1 MAAADSVI
9 DDFLHSAREGAGPA
23 VVVRARP
30 GRGRS
35 GFLRRARDAAGRRGV
50 PVCWPAHGVELLR
63 ALADLSRPNP
73 APVVLLVD
81 DVEKLT
87 AEELAA
93 LAAAVDRVPMLLAAE
108 LGAAR
113 PPALGRV
120 NAIEL
125 PPPDAAEVR
134 EMLGERAALA
144 TESVIAALLALGH
157 AHPLAVGELCATASD
172 EQLRG
177 REPLPRRVPL
187 GPGSLALLRSQRAGL
202 PAPASSWLLLLALGQ
217 GNLPL
222 CTRAGRAL
230 GLTLADLAPA
240 ERAGLVRASLPAG
253 VTWPEPL
260 TPFAVIQD
268 ATAADSA
275 RACRALAD
283 ASSPVSEPVNHP
295 LWLAGALSQSQD
307 ASRALG
313 AAVLALAG
321 AGRLEE
327 AYELAGRAAEV
338 ASDPVV
344 SLGHRVTAAEL
355 CWIAGYGDY
364 ALRLLDELPWP
375 LPPGD
380 VAASAAVLRSVISGV
395 RDSWWAS
402 PALEVPAAPGPYGPD
417 QLMRSVGTAVLAGWE
432 SAPPDWLSGLV
443 TRLRLAY
450 NVNEDAEPVLAAE
463 VMAEVIGGDSNPPA
477 EHRAALLSGAW
488 WHHSDD
494 PVHPKAWPPPL
505 LPVFIG
511 DEAAYA
517 ARYTEL
523 LSMPSIS
530 AARTTRALVQLKLG
544 TAQAVLGH
552 WDEALASTS
561 ACINLA
567 EELQLGALASDALV
581 NAAWVHA
588 SRGDE
593 GRCTQAL
600 RLAERHQVPR
610 PDGQQPWYVCWSWG
624 LLQLSLGRPGEA
636 YEWLLPL
643 QSGPVPSPK
652 DHAIRRLSTADFVE
666 AAVRAGHAEEA
677 KAGLARFAEWAGP
690 RPAGWVRLDQAM
702 ASAAIA
708 ADTDPATAESYYQ
721 AALTLCGQ
729 VGRRAVTAKAEF
741 YYGSWLRRSRRRQ
754 EARPHLRV
762 AEDLF
767 GHLEAVPWQDRAHA
781 ERRASGEGDAGGEQ
795 PAAPLAVLTAQE
807 LRIARAA
814 ASGSSNRQIAEA
826 LGLSPRTVGYHLY
839 KIFPK
844 LDVTSRAQLAA
855 VLGQAGPGGPP

>member
-1 MAAADSVI
+1 M
-9 DDFLHSAREGAGPA
+9 
-23 VVVRARP
+23 
-30 GRGRS
+30 
-35 GFLRRARDAAGRRGV
+35 
-50 PVCWPAHGVELLR
+50 
-63 ALADLSRPNP
+63 
-73 APVVLLVD
+73 
-81 DVEKLT
+81 
-87 AEELAA
+87 
-93 LAAAVDRVPMLLAAE
+93 
-108 LGAAR
+108 
-113 PPALGRV
+113 
-120 NAIEL
+120 
-125 PPPDAAEVR
+125 
-134 EMLGERAALA
+134 
-144 TESVIAALLALGH
+144 
-157 AHPLAVGELCATASD
+157 
-172 EQLRG
+172 
-177 REPLPRRVPL
+177 
-187 GPGSLALLRSQRAGL
+187 ALLRSQRVGL

-222 CTRAGRAL
+222 CTRAGQAL

-240 ERAGLVRASLPAG
+240 ERAGLVRASLPNG

-260 TPFAVIQD
+260 TPLAVIQD
-268 ATAADSA
+268 AAAADSA
-275 RACRALAD
+275 RACRALAE

-338 ASDPVV
+338 ASDPVA

-364 ALRLLDELPWP
+364 ALHLLDELPWP

-380 VAASAAVLRSVISGV
+380 VAASAAVLRAVITGV
-395 RDSWWAS
+395 RDSWSAS
-402 PALEVPAAPGPYGPD
+402 PAPEVQAAGAG
-417 QLMRSVGTAVLAGWE
+417 QLMRSVGTAVMAGWE

-443 TRLRLAY
+443 KRLRLAY
-450 NVNEDAEPVLAAE
+450 SVGQDTRPVLAAE

-494 PVHPKAWPPPL
+494 PLHPKAWPPPL
-505 LPVFIG
+505 LPAFIG
-511 DEAAYA
+511 EEAGYA
-517 ARYTEL
+517 ARYADL
-523 LSMPSIS
+523 LAMPRNS
-530 AARTTRALVQLKLG
+530 AARTTRALLQLKLG
-544 TAQAVLGH
+544 TAQAVMGL

-561 ACINLA
+561 ACVRLA

-581 NAAWVHA
+581 NAAWIHA

-593 GRCTQAL
+593 RSCTQAL
-600 RLAERHQVPR
+600 SRAARHQVPR
-610 PDGQQPWYVCWSWG
+610 ADGQPPWYVCWAWG
-624 LLQLSLGRPGEA
+624 LLQLSLGRPAEA

-652 DHAIRRLSTADFVE
+652 DHAIRRLSTADFVT
-666 AAVRAGHAEEA
+666 AAVRAGHAGEA
-677 KAGLARFAEWAGP
+677 EAALAGFTEWAG
-690 RPAGWVRLDQAM
+690 RNPASWVRLDQAL
-702 ASAAIA
+702 ASAAVA
-708 ADTDPATAESYYQ
+708 ADTDPATAEGCYQ
-721 AALTLCGQ
+721 AALERCGP
-729 VGRRAVTAKAEF
+729 VGRRAVTARAEF

-767 GHLEAVPWQDRAHA
+767 GHLGAIPWQDRAHA
-781 ERRASGEGDAGGEQ
+781 ERRAAGAGDGGGEQ
-795 PAAPLAVLTAQE
+795 PADPLTALTAQE

-814 ASGSSNRQIAEA
+814 ASGSSNRQIGQA

-855 VLGQAGPGGPP
+855 ALRQVGLDDLDGRP